1 MNHNRIS
8 RGACDCE
15 TVWSSLSLL
24 HPPSRTSYTR
34 LLTMVF
40 DSITLFTLFTLFTL
54 LTQILTLH
62 HQLEKSASC
71 VGDRLNWEK
80 EQILVSP
87 ISKALTP

>member
-1 MNHNRIS
+1 
-8 RGACDCE
+8 
-15 TVWSSLSLL
+15 
-24 HPPSRTSYTR
+24 
-34 LLTMVF
+34 MVF

-80 EQILVSP
+80 EQILVPP
-87 ISKALTP
+87 ISKALTPQCVKA